1 MEQFLNEYAALL
13 FNNVP
18 GMISVSLVS
27 TLDGSIVAYKARPGV
42 DNRLASSYQVEIF
55 RNAILSF
62 ENTEGLTNKTVDDV
76 CLVYQGQTHLIGLL
90 QSKKVL
96 DHVILDDTAIV
107 GLAKLLIRKIRTE
120 TESKSFL

>member
-18 GMISVSLVS
+18 GVISVSLVS

-62 ENTEGLTNKTVDDV
+62 ENTEGLANKKVDDV

-120 TESKSFL
+120 TESKSFW